1 MDNERTL
8 VLVALNMNY
17 SPVAPHRPGTYIV
30 GWLDGNES
38 DAHDHLNTCKHEQIN
53 VLIQNAFMVQI
64 GIEFEPEF
72 ERDAQGRPVRGPDGK
87 PVPTGNM
94 GVNQGFSMF
103 PLTLMDHAN
112 GNGYGV
118 EATHWIFPKG
128 TMLQDFE
135 TQFDVMRD
143 RLVSSR
149 SGLTQHTNLPPG
161 MKPPQA

>member
-8 VLVALNMNY
+8 VLVALSMNY
-17 SPVAPHRPGTYIV
+17 SPVAPHRPGTYVV
-30 GWLDGNES
+30 GWLEGDQEKADS
-38 DAHDHLNTCKHEQIN
+38 YLNACKSERIN
-53 VLIQNAFMVQI
+53 ALLKNAFMVQI
-64 GIEFEPEF
+64 GIEFEPEY
-72 ERDAQGRPVRGPDGK
+72 ERDAQGRPVKGPDGR

-112 GNGYGV
+112 GNDYSL
-118 EATHWIFPKG
+118 EATYWIFPKG

-135 TQFDVMRD
+135 TQFDVLRD

-149 SGLTQHTNLPPG
+149 SGVTTHRNIPDGTA
-161 MKPPQA
+161 PPQA